1 MGSSITISKAS
12 MAMIALQSLPSQDL
26 EGDPKQQRRDRPQRR
41 QSPAEAAAFGLVE
54 LGDGLRRQQQAVA
67 RHRVE
72 LIEYAGAAGQQP
84 GGVADET
91 AQFGDALRGIF
102 QLAGRAEMSRYPFAH
117 YRLRSAPHVELGI
130 ERAPDAFDH

>member
-1 MGSSITISKAS
+1 MASSIMISKLS
-12 MAMIALQSLPSQDL
+12 MAMIALQSMQSQDL
-26 EGDPKQQRRDRPQRR
+26 DGDPKQQRRDRPQRR

-84 GGVADET
+84 RRAGNET
-91 AQFGDALRGIF
+91 AQLGDALRGTF
-102 QLAGRAEMSRYPFAH
+102 QLAGGAEMPRHPFAH
-117 YRLRSAPHVELGI
+117 H
-130 ERAPDAFDH
+130 